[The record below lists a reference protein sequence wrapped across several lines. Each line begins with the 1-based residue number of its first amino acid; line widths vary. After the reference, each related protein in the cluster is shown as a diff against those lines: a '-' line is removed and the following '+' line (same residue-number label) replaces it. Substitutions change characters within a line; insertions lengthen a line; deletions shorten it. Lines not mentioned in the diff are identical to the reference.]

1 MIVYVPQDIH
11 DRLNQRL
18 KDMPEKIPDVL
29 RKTINDTA
37 KEARKSILSEA
48 QKKYMV
54 KAQGFNRAVK
64 IENATI
70 KYLQATVM
78 TEGKPI
84 PLYAFKIR
92 KNRGPAAAKAQVLS
106 AGSLKEL
113 TLRGGEDNGKDL
125 KAFVQRMK
133 NGHYGIFQRLNSGG
147 KVKQQ
152 EFFNNRHGS
161 GKKAVRKNAIKQ
173 LYSLSEPQMV
183 ESKRV
188 YPLVQ
193 STIET
198 GLRIN
203 LEKHIASVMEGL

>member
-11 DRLNQRL
+11 DRLNQQL
-18 KDMPEKIPDVL
+18 KNMPENIPNVL

-37 KEARKSILSEA
+37 KNARKSILTEA

-64 IENATI
+64 IENATSR
-70 KYLQATVM
+70 YLQATVM

-84 PLYAFKIR
+84 PLYGFKIR
-92 KNRGPAAAKAQVLS
+92 KNKGPTAAKAQVLS

-133 NGHYGIFQRLNSGG
+133 NGRYGVFQRLNSDG
-147 KVKQQ
+147 KAKQR
-152 EFFNNRHGS
+152 EFFNRHGK
-161 GKKAVRKNAIKQ
+161 GKKTVRKNAIKQ

-198 GLRIN
+198 GLREN